1 MNDQPMMDKP
11 SIDKPMEKTMSKP
24 MMEKSVD
31 MSKTKPTLTSPLM
44 SKPRKNNMVSRDPVH
59 KNENI
64 LEVIDLTKIYKRSTQ
79 GVRNLTFSIK
89 KGDIHAFVGENGAGK
104 TTTIKT
110 IINAYADFQG
120 KILIDGYDNR
130 LPESKS
136 KLGYV
141 PEVALFPQEIT
152 TYEYL
157 FSLARLSRVSAKEAK
172 EKILYLLDT
181 MGILNLKDK
190 KPVNFSSGQKKKV
203 LLIQALLH
211 NPELIILDEPAANLD
226 PSARFEFFEILKE
239 LNREGK
245 TIFLC
250 SHILKEADEYA
261 NSLTLIHGGK
271 LVYTGVKYADL
282 DSLYYNLIL
291 KDQAKDGRKMM
302 FSEDSIKKDL

>member
-1 MNDQPMMDKP
+1 
-11 SIDKPMEKTMSKP
+11 
-24 MMEKSVD
+24 
-31 MSKTKPTLTSPLM
+31 
-44 SKPRKNNMVSRDPVH
+44 MVSRDPVH